1 MSIINATGN
10 KHISNTGTIQGDCI
24 IDSTII
30 NLSDSSLLDLL
41 IKTFAMNNGDKEQS
55 LINMTETQKKLADAI
70 DKFAQAELTRAEADK
85 LRAKADENNSEANLN
100 YSKIMLEDRALIRE
114 MMEKLK

>member
-1 MSIINATGN
+1 MTQINIKGDKN
-10 KHISNTGTIQGDCI
+10 ISNTGTIKGDCI

-30 NLSDSSLLDLL
+30 HLSDFNLLDLL
-41 IKTFAMNNGDKEQS
+41 KALNMDTGEKEQS

-100 YSKIMLEDRALIRE
+100 YSKIMLEDRALIKV
-114 MMEKLK
+114 MIEKLK

>member
-1 MSIINATGN
+1 MQKVDINGN
-10 KHISNTGTIQGDCI
+10 KNVSNTGLIHGDII

-30 NLSDSSLLDLL
+30 HNYEINFFNLLKS
-41 IKTFAMNNGDKEQS
+41 FAMGNEEKEQS
-55 LINMTETQKKLADAI
+55 LLNMTDAQSKLASAI

-100 YSKIMLEDRALIRE
+100 YSRIMLEDRGLIKQ
-114 MMEKLK
+114 MIEKLK